1 MKYTSHLN
9 QLSVDM
15 FRSSFDELDKNN
27 RWVKLDD
34 LLPWTEQEKVYNS
47 RLDNE
52 VNGAGNKPAR
62 MIIYTC
68 VNKHKFS
75 LPYEDTIS
83 MIQENSYM
91 QYLCGLSEFTD
102 KPLFD
107 PSLFTTIRKRI
118 TIKEINKLTVEFLN
132 KKLTVKEAR
141 KIEEQKLDG
150 DNEEPP
156 VTPPEDNGA
165 EFTDSQNRTHK
176 GVLKIDATC
185 ADAEVRYPIDADI
198 IHDGCKIADRYIK
211 KICEGL
217 YIKKI
222 RSCYRDAR
230 SFYLE
235 LVKRRKRGVKLI
247 RFTLLAM
254 LSYLNKDLRKL
265 AELFV
270 ECQEGNDFL
279 QPHGQRILR
288 AIFDMYSQQLEM
300 FDEKKH
306 QCKERFGYLPA
317 TILADKIY
325 MNHTNRRILKEY
337 EIKTYCKPLAQ
348 PPKEHRSPEY
358 FKKMV
363 KAVGKRNEF
372 ECSFGT
378 GKRVYRSYNIRA
390 KLPETAECWTGMCY
404 FVKNVMKFLRKLCLP
419 VSKLSSIYG
428 QMPLQSLEY
437 AALQPWQFINSANT
451 K

>member
-1 MKYTSHLN
+1 MKYTSHLK

-27 RWVKLDD
+27 RWVKLGD
-34 LLPWTEQEKVYNS
+34 LLPWTELEKVYNS

-52 VNGAGNKPAR
+52 VKGAGNKPAR
-62 MIIYTC
+62 MIIGAC
-68 VNKHKFS
+68 IIKHKFS
-75 LPYEDTIS
+75 LSDEETIS
-83 MIQENSYM
+83 MIQENPYM
-91 QYLCGLSEFTD
+91 QYLCGLAEFTD

-118 TIKEINKLTVEFLN
+118 TIEEINKLTVELLN
-132 KKLTVKEAR
+132 KELAVKEAR
-141 KIEEQKLDG
+141 KIGERKQES

-156 VTPPEDNGA
+156 ATPSEDNGA

-185 ADAEVRYPIDADI
+185 ADAEVRYPVDADI

-217 YIKKI
+217 YIKNV
-222 RSCYRDAR
+222 RSCYCDAR

-235 LVKRRKRGVKLI
+235 LIKRKKKDAKLI
-247 RFTLLAM
+247 QSTLSAM
-254 LSYLNKDLRKL
+254 LIYLNKDLRKL

-270 ECQEGNDFL
+270 VYQGSKDFL
-279 QPHGQRILR
+279 QPHEQRILR
-288 AIFDMYSQQLEM
+288 ATFDMYSQQLEM

-306 QCKERFGYLPA
+306 QCKDRFGYFPA
-317 TILADKIY
+317 NILADKIY
-325 MNHTNRRILKEY
+325 TNQPYRRILKEY
-337 EIKTYCKPLAQ
+337 EIKTYCKPLGR
-348 PPKEHRSPEY
+348 PPKEPKSPEY
-358 FKKMV
+358 LKKMA
-363 KAVGKRNEF
+363 KAVGERNEV

-378 GKRVYRSYNIRA
+378 GKRVYRANNIRA

-404 FVKNVMKFLRKLCLP
+404 FVKNVMKFLRELCLALFEI
-419 VSKLSSIYG
+419 KLNLWTNAIAKFRVRCFAAMAIY
-428 QMPLQSLEY
+428 
-437 AALQPWQFINSANT
+437 
-451 K
+451 